1 MLTTTV
7 YDEITSS
14 LGEKEQQGIII
25 SVIFEYIVNS
35 ASSEVLYVSLD
46 ETNSYN
52 KTEKLI

>member
-7 YDEITSS
+7 YNEITSS

-46 ETNSYN
+46 EINSYN

>member
-7 YDEITSS
+7 YNEITSS

-35 ASSEVLYVSLD
+35 ASSEVLHVSLD
-46 ETNSYN
+46 EINSYN

>member
-7 YDEITSS
+7 YNEITSS

-25 SVIFEYIVNS
+25 SVIFEYIVKS

-46 ETNSYN
+46 EINSYN
-52 KTEKLI
+52 ETEKLI